1 LDIRK
6 EVEIVKKGIFLAVV
20 GAAMII
26 AGLFLP
32 IVRFPGGG
40 EATYFNGGD
49 LYGALTMAI
58 AIFAGIMG
66 IVKMRSMV
74 FLSGL
79 ASIGVVIARLITVIR
94 DLPDENSLRTQF
106 KELIQS
112 NVPGSSGEEIA
123 NIIGGP
129 QLHWLGWT
137 VLLAGGVVVLFAAF
151 ISSKE

>member
-1 LDIRK
+1 M
-6 EVEIVKKGIFLAVV
+6 KKGIFLAVV

-79 ASIGVVIARLITVIR
+79 ASIGVVVARLITVIR